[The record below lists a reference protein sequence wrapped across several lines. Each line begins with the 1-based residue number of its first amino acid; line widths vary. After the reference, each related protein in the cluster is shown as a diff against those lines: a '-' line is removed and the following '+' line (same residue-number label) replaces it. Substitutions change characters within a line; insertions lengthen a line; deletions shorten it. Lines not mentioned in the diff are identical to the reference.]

1 MMERN
6 GEKLG
11 RTKPIGQALS
21 SAAGPLMRQIRKYGA
36 MEAFVAVLP
45 RELDGLAV
53 PYDLRLARRERPDG
67 EGVEDLNVMFVW
79 CTSATVQGVIELK
92 KRQLMEQANAR
103 LPYKFVEDLR
113 TEVAAPAK
121 IARQLNILRAQPD

>member
-1 MMERN
+1 MMERD

-11 RTKPIGQALS
+11 RTRPIGAALK

-36 MEAFVAVLP
+36 MEAFIDVLP
-45 RELDGLAV
+45 DELDGLAA

-67 EGVEDLNVMFVW
+67 EGVEDLHVMSVW
-79 CTSATVQGVIELK
+79 CANSTVVGVLELRK
-92 KRQLMEQANAR
+92 ALLIEQANAR
-103 LPYKFVEDLR
+103 LPYKLVEDLR
-113 TEVAAPAK
+113 MEVASPAK